1 MVNLVERNSHK
12 NTSNLEID
20 QVHSSESG
28 IERAIKNNSS
38 NNNNNN
44 NNNSNNK
51 TNITLRTDKSRKNI
65 KYYYFHFY
73 FKKVDFGKL
82 YVY

>member
-28 IERAIKNNSS
+28 TERAIKNNSS

-44 NNNSNNK
+44 NNK

-65 KYYYFHFY
+65 KYYFHFY

>member
-28 IERAIKNNSS
+28 TERAIKNNSS

-44 NNNSNNK
+44 NNK

>member
-1 MVNLVERNSHK
+1 MVNLAERNSHK

-28 IERAIKNNSS
+28 TERAIKNNSS

-44 NNNSNNK
+44 K
-51 TNITLRTDKSRKNI
+51 TNITLRTDKSGKNI

>member
-44 NNNSNNK
+44 NNNNNK

>member
-28 IERAIKNNSS
+28 TERAIKNNSS
-38 NNNNNN
+38 NNNN
-44 NNNSNNK
+44 NNK